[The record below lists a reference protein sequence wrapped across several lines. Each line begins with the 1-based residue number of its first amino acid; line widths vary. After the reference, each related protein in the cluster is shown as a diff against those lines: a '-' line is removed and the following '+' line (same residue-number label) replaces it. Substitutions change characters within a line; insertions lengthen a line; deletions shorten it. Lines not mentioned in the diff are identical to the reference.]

1 LAAVWT
7 DVELE
12 AGTVPEIHGS
22 VSVRGHEEKA
32 ELVTAGRRIV
42 DEARYVVLGTA
53 DAAGQPWASPVFFAA
68 DRYAAFYWISSPDVT
83 HSRNIAVR
91 PAVSLVVFDSGATPG
106 EGAAVYMSATAA
118 QVVDEDE
125 VRQGLT
131 VYPGPAARGGWPFTV
146 EKLQAPAQYRLYRAT
161 VVEHSML
168 CPRESGPCAEHGLAY
183 DHRTAV
189 VL

>member
-1 LAAVWT
+1 M
-7 DVELE
+7 
-12 AGTVPEIHGS
+12 PEIHEAVSGGGQDPKVELS
-22 VSVRGHEEKA
+22 V
-32 ELVTAGRRIV
+32 AGRRIV

-53 DAAGQPWASPVFFAA
+53 DPAGQPWASPVFFAA
-68 DRYAAFYWISSPDVT
+68 DRYAAFYWISSPHVT

-91 PAVSLVVFDSGATPG
+91 PAVSMVVFDSRATPG
-106 EGAAVYMSATAA
+106 EGVAVYMAA
-118 QVVDEDE
+118 IAEQVADEDE

-131 VYPGPAARGGWPFTV
+131 VYPGSPDRGGWQFTV
-146 EKLQAPAQYRLYRAT
+146 EQVMAPAKYRLYRAT